1 MKYKGSCHCG
11 AVAFEVEGEIEAAV
25 ACNCSICARKG
36 ALLWAAP
43 RESLHV
49 TAAEDTMS
57 SYSFNRQ
64 AIVHRFCRT
73 CGLHPFA
80 EDAGE
85 AEGRSAYINLRCLED
100 FDLGAIEVIDFD
112 GRAL

>member
-73 CGLHPFA
+73 CGLCLR
-80 EDAGE
+80 
-85 AEGRSAYINLRCLED
+85 GRCRRSRGA
-100 FDLGAIEVIDFD
+100 LGLHQP
-112 GRAL
+112 ALP